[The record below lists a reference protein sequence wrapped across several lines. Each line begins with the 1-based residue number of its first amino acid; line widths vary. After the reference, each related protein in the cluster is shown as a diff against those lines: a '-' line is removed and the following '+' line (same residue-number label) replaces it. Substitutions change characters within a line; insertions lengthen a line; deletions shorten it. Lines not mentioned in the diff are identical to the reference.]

1 MLAPEGMLERN
12 FPEWAVALIRLAHNL
27 PLVFVHARRTWG
39 PIQMG
44 THADGI
50 ALEGRHS
57 ETTASK
63 QYVRSVPQTGDVLAS
78 ARTARADVYTISI
91 VPETAHLR
99 ATRHAEALEKV
110 RELAR
115 GLHVDGWFTCNHT
128 HYARVAS
135 FRERSGQK
143 TGRVQ

>member
-1 MLAPEGMLERN
+1 
-12 FPEWAVALIRLAHNL
+12 
-27 PLVFVHARRTWG
+27 
-39 PIQMG
+39 MG

-50 ALEGRHS
+50 SLEESHS
-57 ETTASK
+57 ETDHSK
-63 QYVRSVPQTGDVLAS
+63 RDVRSVPQAGDVLAS

-91 VPETAHLR
+91 LPAAAHLT

-115 GLHVDGWFTCNHT
+115 GLDVDGWFTCNHT

-135 FRERSGQK
+135 FREHSVYGTR
-143 TGRVQ
+143 RVDR